1 MGNTQKGTRALV
13 LSGLAFSLMT
23 VCVKQLGGRL
33 PVEEIVFA
41 RAVISLLITSIAIRR
56 LGLSPWG
63 QDKVGLLVRG
73 TAGTVAL
80 LCFFYAIAAL
90 PLGSATVLQYTYPTF
105 TAGAAALLLK
115 EQLGKMILLALPI
128 GWIGV
133 AMVVQPGWIGQAGE
147 GLPTV
152 PALIA
157 IAGAFCT
164 AMAYVCVRKLS
175 VSEHPLVIIFYFPLI
190 SIPVTL
196 PGVVRH
202 GVMPTATEL
211 FWLLGVGI
219 LTQLGQIWV
228 TEGLRRLPAGQATT
242 INYVQVLFAAL
253 WGWLWFN
260 EQINGTTALG
270 GILILTASL
279 ISAKSRLKPQDS
291 TQAQD
296 EAASSID

>member
-1 MGNTQKGTRALV
+1 MGNAEKGTRALV

-23 VCVKQLGGRL
+23 VCVKQIGGRL
-33 PVEEIVFA
+33 PVEEIVCA
-41 RAVISLLITSIAIRR
+41 RAVISLVMTSVAIRR

-63 QDKVGLLVRG
+63 QDKIGLLMRG
-73 TAGTVAL
+73 TAGTAAL
-80 LCFFYAIAAL
+80 LCFFYAIAEL

-105 TAGAAALLLK
+105 TAAAAAFFLK
-115 EQLGKMILLALPI
+115 EQLGKLILLALPI
-128 GWIGV
+128 GWVGV
-133 AMVVQPGWIGQAGE
+133 VMVVQPGWVGQAGE
-147 GLPTV
+147 GLPTG

-175 VSEHPLVIIFYFPLI
+175 ATEHPLVIIFYFPFI
-190 SIPVTL
+190 SIPATI
-196 PGVVRH
+196 PGVLHH
-202 GVMPTATEL
+202 GVVPTSTEL
-211 FWLLGVGI
+211 LWLLGVGV
-219 LTQLGQIWV
+219 LTQLGQIWI

-270 GILILTASL
+270 GVLILIASL
-279 ISAKSRLKPQDS
+279 ISANSRLTSPK
-291 TQAQD
+291 
-296 EAASSID
+296 

>member
-1 MGNTQKGTRALV
+1 MGNAQKGTRALV

-33 PVEEIVFA
+33 PVEEIVLA
-41 RAVISLLITSIAIRR
+41 RAVISLAITSVAIRR

-63 QDKVGLLVRG
+63 QDKAGLLLRG

-90 PLGSATVLQYTYPTF
+90 PLGAATVLQYTYPTF
-105 TAGAAALLLK
+105 TAAAAALVLK
-115 EQLGKMILLALPI
+115 ERLGRLIVLALPL

-133 AMVVQPGWIGQAGE
+133 VMVVQPAWVGQAGS
-147 GLPTV
+147 GLPMG
-152 PALIA
+152 PALVA
-157 IAGAFCT
+157 VAGAFFT
-164 AMAYVCVRKLS
+164 AMAYVCVRRLS
-175 VSEHPLVIIFYFPLI
+175 VTEHPLVIIFYFPLI

-196 PGVVRH
+196 PGVLNR
-202 GVMPTATEL
+202 GVMPTGMEWA
-211 FWLLGVGI
+211 WLLGVGV

-242 INYVQVLFAAL
+242 INYVQVVFAAL

-260 EQINGTTALG
+260 EQINGTTLLG
-270 GILILTASL
+270 GILILGASL
-279 ISAKSRLKPQDS
+279 ISAKSRTTIEP
-291 TQAQD
+291 TQ
-296 EAASSID
+296 S